1 MIELGIARGPD
12 PAERRSY
19 SSLILGAVDAA
30 ARGGGS
36 PGAAW
41 ARSAA
46 CEIASVFWARGLS
59 SATIEPRTRR
69 TAALTPLTCATIAR
83 RLARTGEYL
92 AVLDVRDGR
101 LQLDEAWE
109 WFVTGRPRRD
119 TWCYR
124 VTQSGPSFTETRQLG
139 ASEVLHVRYAWFS
152 EQPWRGASP
161 AAFAS
166 NGAGLAGGIDTTLA
180 GEANSPS
187 GYVMPAAD
195 LGADAEDDNA
205 DPFTTMRGELASLR
219 GGLTVAP
226 TQKDALG
233 RGNDAAPASD
243 YDSKRFGFAPPE
255 ELTALRRQAL
265 VDALG
270 MYGVPG
276 PLVDERAPAAA
287 LREAARMFREATL
300 PALATIIAEQVG
312 EAIGQ
317 PDLRLVFPKIS
328 DIALLARAVNSLTQA
343 GLDVAVAREIV
354 GI

>member
-12 PAERRSY
+12 PTERRNY
-19 SSLILGAVDAA
+19 SSLILGAIDAA

-41 ARSAA
+41 VRSAA
-46 CEIASVFWARGLS
+46 CEIATVFWARGLA
-59 SATIEPRTRR
+59 SATVEPRTRR

-83 RLARTGEYL
+83 RLARNGEYL

-109 WFVTGRPRRD
+109 WFVTGRPRRES
-119 TWCYR
+119 WIYR
-124 VTQSGPSFTETRQLG
+124 VTQSGPSFTETRQLP
-139 ASEVLHVRYAWFS
+139 ASEVLHVRYAWAP

-180 GEANSPS
+180 GESLGPS
-187 GYVMPAAD
+187 GYVMAAAD
-195 LGADAEDDNA
+195 LAADAEDDDA
-205 DPFTTMRGELASLR
+205 DPFTTMRGELAALR
-219 GGLTVAP
+219 GGLTIAP
-226 TQKDALG
+226 TNRDGLG
-233 RGNDAAPASD
+233 IGKDAAPRSD
-243 YDSKRFGFAPPE
+243 YEAKRFGFSPPE

-270 MYGVPG
+270 CYGIPG
-276 PLVDERAPAAA
+276 PLLDERAAAA
-287 LREAARMFREATL
+287 AYREGARTLREGTL
-300 PALATIIAEQVG
+300 PALAALIAEQVG

-317 PDLRLVFPKIS
+317 PDLRFVFPTIS
-328 DIALLARAVNSLTQA
+328 DIGVRARAVGGLVQA
-343 GLDVAVAREIV
+343 GVPLAEAREIV
-354 GI
+354 GL